1 MMSNTITLFNIPIQN
16 ISMQDALNEMMEC
29 LQKEGSRTVFFVN
42 AHCVNISHRDETY
55 LNLLQTADYVFAD
68 GVGMQLASRWL
79 GKPLVDNV
87 NGTDM
92 YPQLCPRLA
101 EKKASLYLL
110 GAKPGIAEQM
120 AHLAKQSHPG
130 IKIAGYHH
138 GYFDKN
144 EEEQI
149 IDQINE
155 NYPDILLVAM
165 GVPAQEKWIA
175 RNAAKI
181 NARLIMGV
189 GGLFDF
195 YSGRI
200 PRAPRWMR
208 RTGLEWL
215 YRFYQEPS
223 RLWKRYLW
231 GNIVF
236 IWLIIKWRMKQQR

>member
-16 ISMQDALNEMMEC
+16 ISMQDALNEMMES
-29 LQKEGSRTVFFVN
+29 LEKGERKTVFFVN
-42 AHCVNISHRDETY
+42 AHCVNISNGDQTY
-55 LNLLQTADYVFAD
+55 LTLLQTADYVFAD

-92 YPQLCPRLA
+92 YPLLCPRLA
-101 EKKASLYLL
+101 KKRARVYLL

-120 AHLAKQSHPG
+120 AHLAKQNHPS
-130 IKIAGYHH
+130 INIAGFHH
-138 GYFDKN
+138 GYFDEDEK
-144 EEEQI
+144 EQI
-149 IDQINE
+149 IMQINE
-155 NYPDILLVAM
+155 NNPDILLVAM

-175 RNAAKI
+175 RNASKI
-181 NARLIMGV
+181 NARVIMGV

-215 YRFYQEPS
+215 YRLYQEPS

-236 IWLIIKWRMKQQR
+236 IWLTIKWRMKQ